1 MRKIAYNNNVFE
13 KWYVIQRYVK
23 KDVWM
28 VYDKEA
34 EDAEAGKEAGGTD
47 QKKNSLSK

>member
-1 MRKIAYNNNVFE
+1 MWEMVCNPEV
-13 KWYVIQRYVK
+13 WK

>member
-1 MRKIAYNNNVFE
+1 MWEMVCNPEV
-13 KWYVIQRYVK
+13 WK

-34 EDAEAGKEAGGTD
+34 EDAEKEAGGTD